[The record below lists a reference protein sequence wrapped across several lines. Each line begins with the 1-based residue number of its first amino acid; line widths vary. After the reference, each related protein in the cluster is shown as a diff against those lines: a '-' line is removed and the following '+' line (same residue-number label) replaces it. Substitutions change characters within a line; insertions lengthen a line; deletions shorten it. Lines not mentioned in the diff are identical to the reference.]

1 MKSNHYIT
9 VMCNAKMLHYTLLG
23 ITWKKCNITIALQ
36 LHITITPSL
45 DMYQYLGKAFYMQ
58 WYILSLWSK
67 YRTYITNM

>member
-23 ITWKKCNITIALQ
+23 VTWKKCNITITLQ

-45 DMYQYLGKAFYMQ
+45 SGRTAEVVS
-58 WYILSLWSK
+58 YI
-67 YRTYITNM
+67 NMEFFKNT